1 MDSINFVKTL
11 SFSLSL
17 RKNTSS
23 QFYHPGNGGFAIS
36 IELPGQSSQI
46 SGLLFFSG
54 EIINCLIELNR
65 FIGFLGTHAQSH
77 NENQYL
83 SV

>member
-1 MDSINFVKTL
+1 MP
-11 SFSLSL
+11 
-17 RKNTSS
+17 S

-36 IELPGQSSQI
+36 IELADQSNQI

-54 EIINCLIELNR
+54 EIMSCLIELNR

-77 NENQYL
+77 NENQYFN
-83 SV
+83 V